1 MGVHAM
7 KRRDD
12 LFDLQIATMEYMRDE
27 IARRQPS
34 RVQTADVWREIADE
48 IIDEYRGL
56 AREDDD
62 E

>member
-1 MGVHAM
+1 M
-7 KRRDD
+7 KRRAD

-27 IARRQPS
+27 IVRRQPS

>member
-1 MGVHAM
+1 M
-7 KRRDD
+7 KRRAD

-34 RVQTADVWREIADE
+34 RSPQTADLWRGIADE

-56 AREDDD
+56 EREDDD